1 MEKFE
6 LTSLWNS
13 SLGLKNQQDNSQKQI
28 EFLCSSFFRLREKA
42 KLLAS
47 EINRSLPDFTV
58 HDITHADALWGIA
71 SLVLPEG
78 QTLNPAEA
86 FVLGAAFLIH
96 DLGMGIVAYESG
108 IETLSELDLWKDTY
122 ASLKNKYGESFED
135 SVIKKWS
142 SQIVLRELHAQR
154 ASVLATFSWKDVDGS
169 RTYLIDDQDL
179 RNSYGDII
187 GKIAASHGFAIE
199 DMLKLLGTNLC
210 GAPGFLPSYWTIDPI
225 RLGCIVRV
233 VDAINVD
240 DRRAPDF
247 LFMLRNPTGL
257 SKKHWTFQ
265 NKLNQPILKKDRLL
279 FTSKSPF
286 TLKECDSWW
295 LCYDTLRM
303 IDSELRSVD
312 SLLSDLGKERLAVK
326 GIACIDTPMRLS
338 ETVKV
343 EGWEPVDTTI
353 NVSNVPKLVA
363 TLGGEELYG
372 RNMLV
377 PLREL
382 IQNASD
388 AIRARRLLEDEPNFN
403 GKIKVSLGN
412 DGEKFYI
419 DVEDNGVGMT
429 TSVMTKSLLDFGESF
444 WGTSFMHKEFPTL
457 EAKGYHSTGKYGIGF
472 FSVFMWGNKIS
483 VYSRKYILG
492 REQTN
497 VLEFSSGV
505 TERPILRKA
514 TKTEYIKDGG
524 TKIRVWLRDKSILH
538 DILFDYSLNK
548 EVTLEE
554 ILGRLCPSLDCN
566 LYYGENS
573 EPLVSRDD
581 WISLPPLQLLSRIYG
596 KSKFTLLK
604 DKEKDNVSFIAKN
617 IRLLYDENKIPI
629 GRIAL
634 FNNDNIYIEGDISL
648 STGVLTLGGLVASHT
663 KGLVGIIKGKSINAS
678 RHFGYPLV
686 SENQIS
692 EWATEQAKLLSKCS
706 LNNECQEA
714 CAEIVCCLRGD
725 TQKLKCFGHQDGY
738 LTFSELVEKI
748 KKDKLEKC
756 IFVSESSI
764 HYKYSNLVDG
774 IVFEGNPNV
783 FWGES
788 GSFSI
793 IGYWGTDDNLN
804 MWPNQEGYS
813 YGKSIADL
821 FTKAV
826 AQAWNIS
833 IEELKSNSLFS
844 SDDRRYSAEIGTFAG
859 KPVVDDFVDIY
870 KK

>member
-6 LTSLWNS
+6 LTNLWNS

-28 EFLCSSFFRLREKA
+28 DFLCSSFFRMRNKA

-58 HDITHADALWGIA
+58 HDITHADTLWGIA
-71 SLVLPEG
+71 SLVLQES

-96 DLGMGIVAYESG
+96 DLGMGIVAYENG

-122 ASLKNKYGESFED
+122 ASLKKKYGESFGD
-135 SVIKKWS
+135 DDIRSWS

-154 ASVLATFSWKDVDGS
+154 ASALATFSWKDADG
-169 RTYLIDDQDL
+169 RQTYLIDDQDL
-179 RNSYGDII
+179 RDSYGDII
-187 GKIAASHGFAIE
+187 GKIAASHGSTIE
-199 DMLKLLGTNLC
+199 DMLNLLGTNLC
-210 GAPGFLPSYWTIDPI
+210 GAPGFLPSSWTIDPI
-225 RLGCIVRV
+225 KLGSIVRV

-240 DRRAPDF
+240 DTRAPSF
-247 LFMLRNPTGL
+247 LFVLRNPKGL

-265 NKLNQPILKKDRLL
+265 NKLNQPILKKGRLL

-286 TLKECDSWW
+286 TLNECDSWW
-295 LCYDTLRM
+295 LCFDTLRM

-326 GIACIDTPMRLS
+326 GIACVDSPMRLS

-388 AIRARRLLEDEPNFN
+388 AIRARRLLEDEPDFD

-412 DGEKFYI
+412 DEDDIYI

-444 WGTSFMHKEFPTL
+444 WGTSLMHKEFPTL

-472 FSVFMWGNKIS
+472 FSVFMWGSKIS
-483 VYSRKYILG
+483 VYSKKYMLG

-497 VLEFSSGV
+497 VLEFLSGV

-566 LYYGENS
+566 LYLGESN
-573 EPLVSRDD
+573 EPLVRRDD
-581 WISLPPLQLLSRIYG
+581 WVTLPPLQLLSRLYG
-596 KSKFTLLK
+596 KSRYTVLEEQQK
-604 DKEKDNVSFIAKN
+604 DKLNLISQN
-617 IRLLYDENKIPI
+617 MSLLYDDAGTPI
-629 GRIAL
+629 ARIAL
-634 FNNDNIYIEGDISL
+634 YNDEQFFVEGRFSI
-648 STGVLTLGGLVASHT
+648 GNGALTLGGLVSSHT
-663 KGLVGIIKGKSINAS
+663 KGLVGIVKGESINAS
-678 RHFGYPLV
+678 RHCGYPFIT
-686 SENQIS
+686 EKQIS
-692 EWATEQAKLLSKCS
+692 EWATEQAKLLSESS
-706 LNNECQEA
+706 LSYDCQEA

-725 TQKLKCFGHQDGY
+725 TQGLKCFGHRDCY
-738 LTFSELVEKI
+738 LSYSELVDKI
-748 KKDKLEKC
+748 KKDKLDKC

-764 HYKYSNLVDG
+764 HYRFNNLVDG
-774 IVFEGNPNV
+774 IRFESNPNV
-783 FWGES
+783 FWGEA

-793 IGYWGTDDNLN
+793 LGYWGFDDQLN
-804 MWPNQEGYS
+804 QWPNPDGYL
-813 YGKSIADL
+813 YEKSISDL
-821 FTKAV
+821 FIKAV
-826 AQAWNIS
+826 AEAWNIG
-833 IEELKSNSLFS
+833 IEDLKSKSQFS
-844 SDDRRYSAEIGTFAG
+844 SDETRYSSEIGTFAG
-859 KPVVDDFVDIY
+859 KPVIDDFVDIL
-870 KK
+870 KR